1 MPIFEFR
8 CVECGDIFEKLLL
21 NSNEEADMSCPN
33 CRSESLER
41 VVSRS
46 SYIMGAKS
54 AGARPKIT
62 TQSCGQSN
70 QCMTLDLPGPSK

>member
-8 CVECGDIFEKLLL
+8 CLKCGDIFEKLFM
-21 NSNEEADMSCPN
+21 SSDEKMDMSCPN
-33 CRSESLER
+33 CESDSFER

-46 SYIMGAKS
+46 SYTMGASGGKPQ
-54 AGARPKIT
+54 PKIT
-62 TQSCGQSN
+62 TKSCGQAN